1 MKSGARIDA
10 TLRRALVEDNDV
22 ATIAAVAATRRL
34 LRAAN
39 IDFHSVSL
47 SAQPPALDNM
57 AALRIIRAAEAEAEN
72 AKQKLIFAERTI
84 AQLEA
89 DAQQIQG
96 LRDQIEDGKRRESL
110 LWKKLNSFE
119 RDDVLDIPW
128 DHDFKV
134 VLDGLIS
141 GEGVNPDDLHF
152 GIDEVLTAMR
162 HEKLITQRGKVTAD
176 GRSWRPDNILT
187 RVAALEAEV
196 EVLRKGQAR
205 AVNHSLT
212 VTEWVRRTTYT
223 LAQAQREKDR
233 IDAGVADGKIEFKR
247 AAKHKAWVTR
257 RTTRD

>member
-1 MKSGARIDA
+1 M
-10 TLRRALVEDNDV
+10 
-22 ATIAAVAATRRL
+22 
-34 LRAAN
+34 
-39 IDFHSVSL
+39 
-47 SAQPPALDNM
+47 
-57 AALRIIRAAEAEAEN
+57 
-72 AKQKLIFAERTI
+72 
-84 AQLEA
+84 
-89 DAQQIQG
+89 
-96 LRDQIEDGKRRESL
+96 
-110 LWKKLNSFE
+110 
-119 RDDVLDIPW
+119 LDIPW